1 MACLQ
6 IYLELLSLMTYL
18 WVHSNSKEVS
28 YLLQNMYPNFKTT
41 CHIKLQ
47 FFLWTKLLE
56 NLILAKYLITVT
68 VPLIKLKNNYF
79 ESICDWF
86 VDYKLNTNFGNYRTK
101 STLFT
106 TKFKIKK
113 VRRLNIKY
121 GDIKIKQHSKI
132 KYLGCMEDEAMSV
145 ETMAFCIIN
154 KINNKLKFLYQK
166 NRILSLNPEMIAV

>member
-1 MACLQ
+1 M
-6 IYLELLSLMTYL
+6 
-18 WVHSNSKEVS
+18 
-28 YLLQNMYPNFKTT
+28 
-41 CHIKLQ
+41 
-47 FFLWTKLLE
+47 
-56 NLILAKYLITVT
+56 
-68 VPLIKLKNNYF
+68 PLIKLKNNYF

-121 GDIKIKQHSKI
+121 GDIKIKHHSKI